1 MPQLPAL
8 PAALVGVLGALATVL
23 GALAPVLS
31 SPWHEVVVA
40 FLALLT
46 TAGVG
51 ATQRSIA
58 AHRAAVIA
66 HVQAT
71 GK

>member
-1 MPQLPAL
+1 MPSLPTL
-8 PAALVGVLGALATVL
+8 PAAVVAVLGALATVL

-40 FLALLT
+40 FLVLLT
-46 TAGVG
+46 SVGVG

-58 AHRAAVIA
+58 AHHAAVVA
-66 HVQAT
+66 HLEAS
-71 GK
+71 K